1 MKNITER
8 LGNLKSGLLKI
19 AATVGAVF
27 SVAKIKSFADE
38 CKSLWNVQLEAETR
52 LGAIL
57 KGNLGATNEQIQSLK
72 DYASELQN
80 IGVIGDEVQLS
91 GLQELSTYIENA
103 DNLKPMM
110 SVLTDMLAQQY
121 GLNATAES
129 AVTISTML
137 GKVLGGQ
144 TSALSRYGY
153 FFDEAQEQLLKF
165 GTEEQRVAT
174 LAEVVSASVGGVNEA
189 LAQTNAGKMQQ
200 LSNTIGDIKEQFGD
214 AVYQIE
220 AIFLPALNRLAEYLA
235 EIATLAQKAAES
247 LAGVFGVESD
257 KKVYS
262 NGMNSGLEDVIDLQ
276 ESLTEAVEE
285 TEKAQKNSLATFDK
299 INTISSGNDD
309 KKDDISADSPH
320 TPIIRPTVDESNV
333 DDAVDELAEKF
344 RRLLMPI
351 KVAWEDNSPEFI
363 ENAKHTVNSVKSL
376 FSSIGNSIEEVWTN
390 GSGEEYVGNIIRLFG
405 DITGIIGD
413 ISTAL
418 KNAWED
424 DGRGEKLVQSYFNR
438 WNALFELIHVVSE
451 DFREVWNNGTGEEIL
466 GNILEIQT
474 NINNTVTNLRENFKK
489 AWSENEVGQRI
500 IKGVLDI
507 FKVISETVNDI
518 TFSTSEWTKNVD
530 FSSFLESVDSLLE
543 SLEPLTENIGEG
555 LENFYND
562 VLLPLASWTIEDLIP
577 TFLESL
583 SDAID
588 GVNSAWETAYP
599 VVKEKLWDKFL
610 QPIAKFT
617 ANAAT
622 KAIKLLGSAIKK
634 IGESI
639 TENQVATLIDF
650 AKGIGALILVSKG
663 YVFLTNLS
671 STIGK
676 IPTILAG
683 LAPKISGVITALGST
698 ATLSLSTVFAG
709 ISAFIAGYSITTA
722 ILDWTGWDK
731 DLEKFGED
739 LYDFFNEDVS
749 QFISNWSEF
758 WSGYGE
764 YLYNF
769 FSGIKEDI
777 QQTFSDIGDWFKE
790 KFQTAKDNITTIF
803 EDVGTWFSDR
813 WNDVKSVLSDVG
825 DWFKKQFETALNN
838 VTETFKNIGI
848 WFKNRWND
856 VKSKLSE
863 VGEWFKNKFQTA
875 WDNVTSI
882 FKGIGTWFGNRWNGV
897 KSALSEVAD
906 WFKNKFQTA
915 WDNVTSIFSNFS
927 GWFGEKWD
935 KIKSVYSETG
945 DFFKEKFQSA
955 WNNITEIFSNPA
967 GFFNGVWDGI
977 KGCFSHVSDW
987 FRDTFSE
994 AWEKVKNVFSS
1005 GGEIFNGITNG
1016 IFETFKSVVNNLID
1030 GINAVIAEPFHAINS
1045 ALDSIR
1051 GAEIMNWYPFEWLP
1065 SISIP
1070 EIPKLAQGTVVPAN
1084 YGEFMAILGD
1094 NKRETEIVSPLSTIE
1109 KAVQNAMQKSGGN
1122 FPKEIVLNVY
1132 LSKNSSA
1139 FSREIIKIVD
1149 DDRRRR
1155 GG

>member
-1 MKNITER
+1 MKNITGG
-8 LGNLKSGLLKI
+8 LDNLKSGLLKI
-19 AATVGAVF
+19 SATVGAVF

-57 KGNLGATNEQIQSLK
+57 KGNLGATDEQIQSLK

-235 EIATLAQKAAES
+235 EIATLAQKAAKS
-247 LAGVFGVESD
+247 LAGVFGIESD

-262 NGMNSGLEDVIDLQ
+262 NGMNSGLEDAIDLQ
-276 ESLTEAVEE
+276 ESLTEAVED

-309 KKDDISADSPH
+309 KKDDISANSLH
-320 TPIIRPTVDESNV
+320 TPTIKPIVDESHV
-333 DDAVDELAEKF
+333 DDAVDELAERF

-363 ENAKHTVNSVKSL
+363 ENAKYAVDSVKSL
-376 FSSIGNSIEEVWTN
+376 FSSIGNSIAEVWTN
-390 GSGEEYVGNIIRLFG
+390 GTGEEYVGNIIRLFG
-405 DITGIIGD
+405 DVLGVIGD
-413 ISTAL
+413 VSTAL
-418 KNAWED
+418 KNAWD
-424 DGRGEKLVQSYFNR
+424 DGGRGEKLVQSYFNR
-438 WNALFELIHVVSE
+438 WNALLELIHVVSE
-451 DFREVWNNGTGEEIL
+451 DFRAVWNNGTGEEIL

-500 IKGVLDI
+500 IQGVLDI

-518 TFSTSEWTKNVD
+518 TFSTSEWAKNVD
-530 FSSFLESVDSLLE
+530 FSAFLESVDKLVE
-543 SLEPLTENIGEG
+543 SLEPLAENIGEG
-555 LENFYND
+555 LEDFYND

-577 TFLESL
+577 TFLDSL

-599 VVKEKLWDKFL
+599 VVKEKLWDEFL

-617 ANAAT
+617 ADAAT

-639 TENQVATLIDF
+639 TAEQVAVLIDF

-671 STIGK
+671 AAIGK
-676 IPTILAG
+676 IPTMLAG
-683 LAPKISGVITALGST
+683 LAPKISGAITALGST

-709 ISAFIAGYSITTA
+709 ISAFIAGFSITTA

-764 YLYNF
+764 YLYDF
-769 FSGIKEDI
+769 FSEIKEDI

-790 KFQTAKDNITTIF
+790 KFQTAKDNITAIF
-803 EDVGTWFSDR
+803 EDVGAWFGER
-813 WNDVKSVLSDVG
+813 WEDIKS
-825 DWFKKQFETALNN
+825 A
-838 VTETFKNIGI
+838 
-848 WFKNRWND
+848 
-856 VKSKLSE
+856 LSE
-863 VGEWFKNKFQTA
+863 VGEWFKEKFETA
-875 WDNVTSI
+875 WDNVTAI
-882 FKGIGTWFGNRWNGV
+882 FKGIGTWFENRWNGV
-897 KSALSEVAD
+897 KSKLSEVAD

-915 WDNVTSIFSNFS
+915 WDNVTSIFSGFS
-927 GWFGEKWD
+927 NWFGKKWD

-955 WNNITEIFSNPA
+955 WNNITDIFANPA
-967 GFFNGVWDGI
+967 EFFNGVWDGI
-977 KGCFSHVSDW
+977 KDCFSHVSDW
-987 FRDTFSE
+987 FHDTFSE

-1005 GGEIFNGITNG
+1005 GGEIFNGITSG

-1045 ALDSIR
+1045 ALDGIR
-1051 GAEIMNWYPFEWLP
+1051 GSEIMNWYPFEWLP

-1109 KAVQNAMQKSGGN
+1109 KAVQNAMQKNGGQ